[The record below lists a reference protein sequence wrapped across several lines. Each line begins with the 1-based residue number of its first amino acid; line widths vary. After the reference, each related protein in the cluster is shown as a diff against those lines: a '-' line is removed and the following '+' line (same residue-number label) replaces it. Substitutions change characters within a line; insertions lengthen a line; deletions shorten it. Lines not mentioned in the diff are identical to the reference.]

1 MSLKAVHEGR
11 IMTTATV
18 QRAGPARGL
27 SRFLPILTW
36 LPGYQRG
43 WLRGDFIAGLTIL
56 ALLIPEGMAYAELAG
71 LPPQT
76 AFYAAPIG
84 LLLYAIFGTSRQL
97 MVAVSAV
104 IATMSAAAVA
114 PLAAAGSTEY
124 AVYSAAL
131 ALLAGIISVL
141 AGLFKL
147 GRIASFFSESVLV
160 GFITG
165 LALTVAIKQVPKLFG
180 IESGHGNFWERLYD
194 ILIHLPET
202 HLLTLI
208 VGVLSIAL
216 LLLMERRFHKIPA
229 ALVVMIVGIAGSALF
244 GLAARGVHVVGEIP
258 AGFVPPKIPDVTLQD
273 LWLLLP
279 GALGIALVNFAE
291 AYGPARGFAG
301 KHKYEI
307 DANQEL
313 IGLGAAN
320 MGAGLFQGFS
330 IGSSLSK
337 SAANDRAG
345 AKTPVSLL
353 VCAGLTVIVALF
365 LTPLFAPLPEA
376 VLGAVVIVAVI
387 GMMKFKQMRHLWDMR
402 RVDFWLAMVALF
414 GVLTFEALEGLLI
427 AVIISLAALV
437 WRASQPRFS
446 VLGRTPTS
454 LEFSDIAQYP
464 ENKLIPG
471 LLIIRPN
478 QSLFFANADSLR
490 AAIVDFVRASD
501 PPARAVLLDLE
512 MTSEVDMPGAE
523 MLAELKE
530 KLTGEQVDLLLSRVR
545 HPVRDLLDRSGVTQ
559 QLGAENFHL
568 RTIDGMLAYMGKYHE
583 QLGAEYETFVEGLRS
598 LLVTLDAQIAH
609 AEGREKE
616 LLTASRTRLEGMAR
630 KVGAI

>member
-1 MSLKAVHEGR
+1 V
-11 IMTTATV
+11 
-18 QRAGPARGL
+18 
-27 SRFLPILTW
+27 
-36 LPGYQRG
+36 
-43 WLRGDFIAGLTIL
+43 WLRGDLIAGLTIL

-114 PLAAAGSTEY
+114 PLAAAGSPEY
-124 AVYSAAL
+124 AAYSAAL
-131 ALLAGIISVL
+131 ALLAGIISVV

-180 IESGHGNFWERLYD
+180 LESGHGNFWERLYD

-208 VGVLSIAL
+208 VGVLSIGL
-216 LLLMERRFHKIPA
+216 LLFLEHRFHKIPA
-229 ALVVMIVGIAGSALF
+229 ALVVMIVGIVTSAIL
-244 GLAARGVHVVGEIP
+244 GLEARGVHVVGEIP

-291 AYGPARGFAG
+291 AYGPARGFAN

-320 MGAGLFQGFS
+320 MGAGLFQGFA

-345 AKTPVSLL
+345 AKTPMSLL

-387 GMMKFKQMRHLWDMR
+387 GMMKFKQIHHLWEMR
-402 RVDFWLAMVALF
+402 RIDFWLAVIAVF

-427 AVIISLAALV
+427 AVVISLVVLV

-446 VLGRTPTS
+446 LLGRTPTS

-464 ENKLIPG
+464 ENKTIPG
-471 LLIIRPN
+471 LLIVRPN

-490 AAIVDFVRASD
+490 AAIVDLVRASD
-501 PPARAVLLDLE
+501 PPTRAVLLDLE
-512 MTSEVDMPGAE
+512 MTSEVDLPAAE

-545 HPVRDLLDRSGVTQ
+545 HSVRDLLDRSGVTQ
-559 QLGAENFHL
+559 QLGAESFHV
-568 RTIDGMLAYMGKYHE
+568 RTIDGVLAYMGKYHE
-583 QLGAEYETFVEGLRS
+583 PLGAEYETFVAGARS
-598 LLVTLDAQIAH
+598 LLVTLDAQIAQ
-609 AEGREKE
+609 AEGSEKE
-616 LLTASRTRLEGMAR
+616 LLMATRTRLADMAR
-630 KVGAI
+630 KVGAVT

>member
-1 MSLKAVHEGR
+1 
-11 IMTTATV
+11 MTTAAAPV
-18 QRAGPARGL
+18 RSSERERSL
-27 SRFLPILTW
+27 KRYLPILQW
-36 LPGYQRG
+36 LPTYQRP
-43 WLRGDFIAGLTIL
+43 WLRFDLIAGLTIL

-84 LLLYAIFGTSRQL
+84 LLLYAVFGTSRQL
-97 MVAVSAV
+97 MVAVSAA
-104 IATMSAAAVA
+104 IATMSAVTVA
-114 PLAAAGSTEY
+114 PLAAAGSPEY
-124 AVYSAAL
+124 AALSAAL
-131 ALLAGIISVL
+131 ALLAGTISVL

-180 IESGHGNFWERLYD
+180 LESGQGNFWERLYD

-208 VGVLSIAL
+208 VGVTSIAL
-216 LLLMERRFHKIPA
+216 LFFLERRFHKIPA
-229 ALVVMIVGIAGSALF
+229 ALVVMILGILASVAL
-244 GLAARGVHVVGEIP
+244 GLEARGVHVVGAIP
-258 AGFVPPKIPDVTLQD
+258 TGFVPPKIPAVTWQD
-273 LWLLLP
+273 MWLLLP

-291 AYGPARGFAG
+291 AYGPARGFAT

-307 DANQEL
+307 DADQEL

-345 AKTPVSLL
+345 ARTPLSLL
-353 VCAGLTVIVALF
+353 VCAALTIVVALF

-376 VLGAVVIVAVI
+376 VLAAVVIVAVI
-387 GMMKFKQMRHLWDMR
+387 GMMKFKKLQQLWKVR
-402 RVDFWLAMVALF
+402 RIDFWLAIIALF

-427 AVIISLAALV
+427 AVIVSLAVLV

-446 VLGRTPTS
+446 VLGRIPAG
-454 LEFSDIAQYP
+454 LEFGDIAQHP
-464 ENKLIPG
+464 ENKTIPG
-471 LLIIRPN
+471 LLIVRPN
-478 QSLFFANADSLR
+478 QGLFFANADSLR
-490 AAIVDFVRASD
+490 AAMVEAVRASD
-501 PPARAVLLDLE
+501 PPTRAVLLDLE
-512 MTSEVDMPGAE
+512 MTNELDMPSAE

-530 KLTGEQVDLLLSRVR
+530 KLAGQQVDLLLSRVHR
-545 HPVRDLLDRSGVTQ
+545 VVRDLLDRSGAAQTI
-559 QLGAENFHL
+559 GADHFYR
-568 RTIDGMLAYMGKYHE
+568 RTVDGVLAYIGKYHE
-583 QLGAEYETFVEGLRS
+583 AIGGEYETLAEGVRG
-598 LLVTLDAQIAH
+598 LLVTLDAHIEQ
-609 AEGREKE
+609 AEGHEKE
-616 LLTASRTRLEGMAR
+616 WLIASRSQLEDMAR
-630 KVGAI
+630 AIGAG